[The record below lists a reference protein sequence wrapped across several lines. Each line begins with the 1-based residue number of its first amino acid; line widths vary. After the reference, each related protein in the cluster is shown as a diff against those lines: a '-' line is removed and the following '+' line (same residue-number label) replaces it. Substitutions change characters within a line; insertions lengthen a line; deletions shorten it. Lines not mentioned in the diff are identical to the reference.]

1 MRVGSD
7 MKLSYTLDTLAAS
20 LFKYWSVKVN
30 YQLAIL
36 EDILQNSAITTL
48 FQPIFDISGQQ
59 ILGYEALSRGPKSCV
74 LEMPSALFSTAVYF
88 EKISELELLCRSKA
102 IENFVNLKLQ
112 GKLFLNV
119 SPKTLL
125 DPCHPKGETL
135 HLVEHFGLAAN
146 RVVIEVTEQEKV
158 DDGFLLLKTIGHY
171 RKLGFSI
178 AIDDLGAG
186 YSGLKQWSELC
197 PDYVKIDRYFI
208 DHCDESVVKKEFLKS
223 IIELAK
229 VTNTAVIAE
238 GIERVEELSLLEGL
252 GIMHAQGFLLER
264 PSQSPSTQFNSKQ
277 LQGLSFTPPSNQY
290 DQSLVIGRLAVE
302 HVPIDWQTRC
312 KDAHNIFEK
321 NKSIISLAV
330 VNEENAPI
338 GLLHKDQLTEVFAAP
353 YGHALYDKRPVT
365 ALMHKQPLVVDEN
378 QPLDTVSQQITEN
391 DFDIRRHIIITRTGR
406 YLGLAPLRDILK
418 HITAEKIRHAQHAN
432 PLTMLPG
439 NVAINEAIESRL
451 RVKNGFSLA
460 YIDLN
465 HFKQFN
471 DLYGYASGD
480 SVIKLLADVTVQA
493 CKDVPSFVGHIGGDD
508 FMVVFD
514 NDQAVAVCN
523 TIISNFELQ
532 SRAFFTPEHIAS
544 GGYWASNREGE
555 KQFVPLLTLSI
566 GVVEPDLD
574 QCINSHQVAALAT
587 DAKKEAKR
595 YRHSYLFV
603 CNRRGPAP
611 AVVRLSSDKQAV

>member
-1 MRVGSD
+1 MSIQRVSLENILHNSD
-7 MKLSYTLDTLAAS
+7 
-20 LFKYWSVKVN
+20 
-30 YQLAIL
+30 
-36 EDILQNSAITTL
+36 ITTL
-48 FQPIFDISGQQ
+48 FQPIFDISGKQ
-59 ILGYEALSRGPKSCV
+59 ILGYEALSRGPKNSV
-74 LEMPSALFSTAVYF
+74 LEMPNELFKAAIHYD
-88 EKISELELLCRSKA
+88 KISELELLCRSKA
-102 IENFVNLKLQ
+102 IENFVNLNLK

-135 HLVEHFGLAAN
+135 HLIEQFGLAAS

-158 DDGFLLLKTIGHY
+158 DDGFLLLKTIAHY

-197 PDYVKIDRYFI
+197 PDFVKIDRYFI
-208 DHCDESVVKKEFLKS
+208 DHCDQSVVKKEFLKS

-229 VTNTAVIAE
+229 VTKTQVIAE
-238 GIERVEELSLLEGL
+238 GIERIEELYLLESL
-252 GIMHAQGFLLER
+252 GIVNAQGFLLER
-264 PSQSPSTQFNSKQ
+264 PTTTPSAEFNSQ
-277 LQGLSFTPPSNQY
+277 QVERLNFIPANNQFE
-290 DQSLVIGRLAVE
+290 QSMAIGWLAIE
-302 HVPIDWQTRC
+302 QDAIESETRC
-312 KDAHNIFEK
+312 KDAHKIFEQDK
-321 NKSIISLAV
+321 TIISIAV
-330 VNEENAPI
+330 LNEQQQPV

-353 YGHALYDKRPVT
+353 YGHALYDKQPVT
-365 ALMHKQPLVVDEN
+365 ALMHKQPLIVDEN
-378 QPLDTVSQQITEN
+378 QLLDTVSQQITEN
-391 DFDIRRHIIITRTGR
+391 DFDIRRHIIITREGQ

-418 HITAEKIRHAQHAN
+418 HITDEKIRHAQHAN

-439 NVAINEAIESRL
+439 NVAINEAIEHRL
-451 RVKNGFSLA
+451 RGKNGFSLA

-493 CKDVPSFVGHIGGDD
+493 CANIPSFVGHIGGDD

-514 NDQAVAVCN
+514 SDEAALVCN
-523 TIISNFELQ
+523 YIISDFE
-532 SRAFFTPEHIAS
+532 SKARAFFTPEHIAS
-544 GGYWASNREGE
+544 GGYWASNREGQ

-566 GVVEPDLD
+566 GLVEPDLAL
-574 QCINSHQVAALAT
+574 CNNSHQVAALAT

-595 YRHSYLFV
+595 YKESHLFI
-603 CNRRGPAP
+603 CKRRSPTP
-611 AVVRLSSDKQAV
+611 AVVRLTPEKKAL